1 MEQATPTT
9 KIKFQQFVK
18 TLYGRILTVHGM
30 VEMAALIALAIVF
43 DLPFLK
49 IRIGEAQSFSLTMLP
64 LMILA
69 LRFPIFDSFIGIGF
83 IYGFIT
89 NVIDGYGFNTLPFD
103 YILAYGSLSVISLFT
118 PLVFKKNKTV
128 LLNFL
133 FLTLA
138 VIAGVTL
145 RILWSSVSS
154 VIFYETTYWGGI
166 VYNAPTMAISGAVS
180 LSMLFMLYQTLVI
193 FNNKLQKQDNTDL

>member
-1 MEQATPTT
+1 MEQVTPTPKK
-9 KIKFQQFVK
+9 KIVFF
-18 TLYGRILTVHGM
+18 GRFITVRGM

-49 IRIGEAQSFSLTMLP
+49 IRIGEAASFSLTMLP
-64 LMILA
+64 LIILA
-69 LRFPIFDSFIGIGF
+69 LRFPIIDSFIGIGL

-89 NVIDGYGFNTLPFD
+89 NLIDAYGLHTFPFD
-103 YILAYGSLSVISLFT
+103 YLLAYGSLSIISLFT

-128 LLNFL
+128 ILNFM

-154 VIFYETTYWGGI
+154 VLFYESTYWGGI
-166 VYNAPTMAISGAVS
+166 LYNGPPMAISGIVS
-180 LSMLFMLYQTLVI
+180 LSMLFMLYQTLVM
-193 FNNKLQKQDNTDL
+193 FHNQLPERFKSDL